1 MTIFLSQSKKSLVSK
16 LIIKNKLFSNPAKP
30 PLFSVSLKNSK
41 GLSFQLADPKATRAL
56 LACMNMEA
64 GLGGAASH
72 WGGPSAFAEIMS
84 ALHALVFHQ
93 AKEQHK
99 EWFKLFHLIND
110 AGHCEN
116 SLYALKANYGLA
128 GLSLEDL
135 KHFRSLSSPL
145 TGHGET
151 HLFPE
156 GVYLSNGPLGSTAG
170 QAQGLAMADK
180 LKGCQRTTV
189 LTLSDG
195 ACMEGETKEALNAI
209 PGFSKKSQ
217 MNPFL
222 LLISYNN
229 TKLTGRIDQDSF
241 CLKPFLNSLSVLGW
255 DSSFVSEGHN
265 LQEVFNSIETAL
277 EKLKKNPSQPVALIF
292 KTCKGFGV
300 KKTQEESSG
309 GHGFPL
315 KKAKELLS
323 FVQEIYIDKTIPQEI
338 LNWIQEI
345 QQKKNHFESQPSYF
359 QSISFL
365 KTQAGV
371 SKALIEQK
379 EKGLPIVSIS
389 SDLYGSTGL
398 AKFRKKFP
406 KDSFDMGV
414 AEANMI
420 STAVGFSKQGFI
432 PIVDTFSQ
440 FAVTKGSLPLIMSA
454 LSQAPVIG
462 VFSHAGFQDAADGAS
477 HQALSYLAQTCS
489 LPHTKVYVLSCAEE
503 AYHLLSQALKVFY
516 QQRQNDEIP
525 NSSIFFLGRETFPE
539 TLGANNYSLDKA
551 QVLLDESK
559 KSKPVLII
567 SCGPLT
573 TEALIAGKQ
582 LAEQG
587 RGAIVVNSS
596 CVSDPDTNTISK
608 CLKVCEGR
616 LITVEDH
623 QAIGGLASQV
633 ILALKKEGA
642 LISQFKSLSVQGQI
656 GQSAYTAKD
665 LYKKF
670 SLDRDSITKAVLAF
684 YTNPV

>member
-1 MTIFLSQSKKSLVSK
+1 MSPLN
-16 LIIKNKLFSNPAKP
+16 IKNKLFSNPSRP
-30 PLFSVSLKNSK
+30 PLFAVPLKNSK
-41 GLSFQLADPKATRAL
+41 GLSFQLADPKAQRAL

-64 GLGGAASH
+64 GLNGAASH
-72 WGGPSAFAEIMS
+72 WGGPSAFTEIIS
-84 ALHALVFHQ
+84 ALYALVFHQ
-93 AKEQHK
+93 AEQEAK
-99 EWFKLFHLIND
+99 EWFELFHIIND

-116 SLYALKANYGLA
+116 GLYALKANYGLA

-135 KHFRSLSSPL
+135 KHFRSLNSRL
-145 TGHGET
+145 TGHGEA

-180 LKGCQRTTV
+180 LLGSQRAAI

-209 PGFSKKSQ
+209 PGFAKKNQ
-217 MNPFL
+217 LNPFL

-241 CLKPFLNSLSVLGW
+241 SLKPFLKSLSLLGW
-255 DSSFVSEGHN
+255 DSSFVSEGHH
-265 LQEVFNSIETAL
+265 LPTVFHSIERAL
-277 EKLKKNPSQPVALIF
+277 EKLKQSPSQPIALIF

-300 KKTQEESSG
+300 KKTQEDPSG

-315 KKAKELLS
+315 KKAEGLS
-323 FVQEIYIDKTIPQEI
+323 AFVQEIYEGGQIPMEI
-338 LNWIQEI
+338 SNWIHSLQN
-345 QQKKNHFESQPSYF
+345 KKVSSRPIPACF
-359 QSISFL
+359 QSLSFQ
-365 KTQAGV
+365 KAQTGI

-389 SDLYGSTGL
+389 SDLYGSTGV
-398 AKFRKKFP
+398 AGFRKKFP
-406 KDSFDMGV
+406 KDSFDVGV

-462 VFSHAGFQDAADGAS
+462 VFSHAGLQDAADGAS
-477 HQALSYLAQTCS
+477 HQALSYLAQTSS
-489 LPHTKVYVLSCAEE
+489 LLNTKVYVLSCAEE
-503 AYHLLSQALKVFY
+503 AYHLLSQALKNFD
-516 QQRQNDEIP
+516 QQKQADKIP
-525 NSSIFFLGRETFPE
+525 KSYIFFLGRENFPK
-539 TLGANNYSLDKA
+539 TLGADHYSLDKA

-559 KSKPVLII
+559 KPKPVLIL

-573 TEALIAGKQ
+573 TEAIIAGKQ
-582 LAEQG
+582 LAEQE
-587 RGAIVVNSS
+587 RGSVVVNAS
-596 CVSDPDTNTISK
+596 CVSHPDTNTLSQWLEI
-608 CLKVCEGR
+608 CGGR
-616 LITVEDH
+616 LLTVEDH
-623 QAIGGLASQV
+623 QAKGGLASQV
-633 ILALKKEGA
+633 LLALKKEGA
-642 LISQFKSLSVQGQI
+642 GISQFKSLAVQGM
-656 GQSAYTAKD
+656 GRSAYTALE

-670 SLDRDSITKAVLAF
+670 GLDRDSITKTVLDF
-684 YTNPV
+684 